1 MTGMEFHNLWWIAAG
16 YYALAVVS
24 ALVPWVN
31 AEVIM
36 LSAVPLAGSPSR
48 LALLV
53 GLVTLGQMTGKA
65 TIYWIARHAVRPQA
79 PRLQRAIDRWREPLE
94 RRPQLALGVML
105 LSSTVGLPPLY
116 IITLAAG
123 ALHVAFG
130 RFLAVGTV
138 GRLLHFAVLAFVPQ
152 LIWRIP

>member
-1 MTGMEFHNLWWIAAG
+1 MDPHSVAWIAGG

-31 AEVIM
+31 AEVLM
-36 LSAVPLAGSPSR
+36 LTAVPQAGSPAR

-53 GLVTLGQMTGKA
+53 ALVTLGQMTGKA
-65 TIYWIARHAVRPQA
+65 TMYWIARSAVRPQA
-79 PRLQRAIDRWREPLE
+79 PRLQQMIERWREPLV
-94 RRPQLALGVML
+94 RRPHVAMGVML
-105 LSSTVGLPPLY
+105 LSATLGVPPFY

-130 RFLAVGTV
+130 RFLAAGIV
-138 GRLLHFAVLAFVPQ
+138 GRLLHFAVLAFVPH
-152 LIWRIP
+152 LLWRNL

>member
-1 MTGMEFHNLWWIAAG
+1 MDLHNLWWIGGG

-31 AEVIM
+31 AEVLM
-36 LSAVPLAGSPSR
+36 LSAIPQARSPVQ

-53 GLVTLGQMTGKA
+53 SLVTLGQMTGKA
-65 TIYWIARHAVRPQA
+65 TMYWIARKAVRPQSA
-79 PRLQRAIDRWREPLE
+79 RLQQVIDRWREPLE

-105 LSSTVGLPPLY
+105 LSATFGLPPFY

-123 ALHVAFG
+123 TFQIAFG

-152 LIWRIP
+152 LVWRSL